1 MGRLKIIEMKQVLPL
16 LLMLLLVV
24 SCGSRNKVV
33 EKKSEKRT
41 ASSSLRPL
49 YSEYDGRNTY
59 FVKNVLK
66 DAQDY
71 LGTPYKY
78 AGLTAEGMDCSGLV
92 YTVFGANDKDLPRRS
107 SDMAQQGKFVEVKEI
122 RPGDLLFFATS
133 GGTRISHVGIVNE
146 IKDRGEIT
154 FIHSSTSKGVII
166 SSLNEKYWNNA
177 FIQAQRIN

>member
-1 MGRLKIIEMKQVLPL
+1 MTEP
-16 LLMLLLVV
+16 
-24 SCGSRNKVV
+24 SRSV
-33 EKKSEKRT
+33 KSS
-41 ASSSLRPL
+41 AGLRPL
-49 YSEYDGRNTY
+49 YSDFDGRNSF
-59 FVKNVLK
+59 FVKKILK
-66 DAQDY
+66 DADEY

-78 AGLTAEGMDCSGLV
+78 AGLSKDGMDCSGLV
-92 YTVFGANDKDLPRRS
+92 YTVFSSNDKDLPRRS
-107 SDMAQQGKFVEVKEI
+107 MDMAQKGKFVEVKEI

-166 SSLNEKYWNNA
+166 SSLNEKYWNKA